1 MTEATTPNPGARL
14 LDHATEDVR
23 SVSALCKTR
32 ILERE
37 GIPMF
42 VALDDARPGRDLQV
56 RDALHVDEGRRLA
69 ALFEHYERGLAEI
82 SADADLHEAA
92 VEGDGPDSADPKDD
106 PKDDPM
112 DDPTGAA
119 ALIDVLVVLSDQHLR
134 ARPELPS

>member
-1 MTEATTPNPGARL
+1 MSSPNPGARL

-42 VALDDARPGRDLQV
+42 VALDDARPGRDLRV
-56 RDALHVDEGRRLA
+56 RDALHVDEGVRLA

-82 SADADLHEAA
+82 PVDADLHEAA
-92 VEGDGPDSADPKDD
+92 VEGDGPDTADPKDN
-106 PKDDPM
+106 
-112 DDPTGAA
+112 PTGAA

-134 ARPELPS
+134 ARPELPA

>member
-1 MTEATTPNPGARL
+1 MTELAPNPGARL

-23 SVSALCKTR
+23 SVSAQCKQR

-42 VALDDARPGRDLQV
+42 VALDDARPGHDLQV
-56 RDALHVDEGRRLA
+56 GDALHVAEGVRLA
-69 ALFEHYERGLAEI
+69 ALFEHYERGLADI
-82 SADADLHEAA
+82 RVDADLHEAA
-92 VEGDGPDSADPKDD
+92 VEGDGPESADPQ
-106 PKDDPM
+106 

-134 ARPELPS
+134 ARPEQPA

>member
-1 MTEATTPNPGARL
+1 MSFPNPGARL
-14 LDHATEDVR
+14 LDHATDDVR
-23 SVSALCKTR
+23 AVSAQCRRR

-56 RDALHVDEGRRLA
+56 RDALHVAEGRRLA
-69 ALFEHYERGLAEI
+69 VLFAHYERGLAD
-82 SADADLHEAA
+82 SQVDADLHEAA
-92 VEGDGPDSADPKDD
+92 VEGDGPESADPQ
-106 PKDDPM
+106 

-134 ARPELPS
+134 ARPGLPA